1 MDSGSFKNI
10 FDKYYDNIRNFL
22 YYRSGNI
29 ETAEDLL
36 QDVFL
41 RLWENREKIREE
53 SVGGYLYTIAA
64 NLIKNHYR
72 RNEISYQF
80 INSLTQKNNSE
91 SPEFLME
98 MQEFDHRLQQTLAA
112 MPGKSRDVFLMNRID
127 GLTYGEIADRL
138 QLSIKAVEKRMH
150 KALLFLKEHLDIKI

>member
-29 ETAEDLL
+29 ETAEDLV

-72 RNEISYQF
+72 RNEISYHF

-112 MPGKSRDVFLMNRID
+112 MPEKSRDVFLMNRID

>member
-29 ETAEDLL
+29 ETAEDLV

-72 RNEISYQF
+72 RNEISYHF

-98 MQEFDHRLQQTLAA
+98 MREFDHRLQQTLAA
-112 MPGKSRDVFLMNRID
+112 MPEKSRDVFLMNRID

-150 KALLFLKEHLDIKI
+150 KALSFLKEHLDIKI

>member
-41 RLWENREKIREE
+41 RLWENKEKIREE

-112 MPGKSRDVFLMNRID
+112 MPEKSRDVFLMNRID

>member
-1 MDSGSFKNI
+1 MDSGSFKKI

-29 ETAEDLL
+29 ETAEDLV

-112 MPGKSRDVFLMNRID
+112 MPEKSRDVFLMNRID

-150 KALLFLKEHLDIKI
+150 KALSFLKEHLDIKI

>member
-41 RLWENREKIREE
+41 RLWENKEKIREE

>member
-29 ETAEDLL
+29 ETAEDLV

-72 RNEISYQF
+72 RNEISYHF

-112 MPGKSRDVFLMNRID
+112 MPEKSRDVFLMNRID

-150 KALLFLKEHLDIKI
+150 KALSFLKEHLDIKI

>member
-29 ETAEDLL
+29 ETAEDLV

-112 MPGKSRDVFLMNRID
+112 MPEKSRDVFLMNRID

-150 KALLFLKEHLDIKI
+150 KALSFLKEHLDIKI